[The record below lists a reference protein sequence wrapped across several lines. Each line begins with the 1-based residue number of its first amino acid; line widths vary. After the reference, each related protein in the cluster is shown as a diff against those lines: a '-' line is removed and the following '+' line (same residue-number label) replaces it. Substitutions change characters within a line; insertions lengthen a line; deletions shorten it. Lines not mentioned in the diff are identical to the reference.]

1 MKPLKFLLL
10 LSTALLIT
18 FNSFAKVTLPA
29 IISNGMVLQQQSNVA
44 LWGDAKAGAKL
55 TITTS
60 WNQKSYAA
68 LATKQ
73 GKWKL
78 SVQTPKAGGPYTITF
93 NDGEKLV
100 LNDILIGEVWLC
112 SGQSNMEMQVKG
124 AINQPITNSNELLTD
139 ADEPGVRLFRI
150 EKNMSRTPLTALNAK
165 WEHTNSETVGQ
176 FSAVGY
182 QFARMLQQK
191 LKVPVG
197 IIQAAY
203 GGTVIEAW
211 MDKNSYA
218 GVTDFPVPADTV
230 KMIKNEPFV
239 LFNAMLHPIVGFN
252 IKGALWYQGE
262 NNWFTAGSYDK
273 KMEAMVKGWRSLWGC
288 GDFSFYYVQLAPN
301 AYPNGKDKLP
311 IIYEKQVKAMQ
322 LIPNSGM
329 AVSVDAGSLSTI
341 HPPNKTIISKRL
353 LYWALAKTYG
363 KKGVPHQGPVY
374 QSLKISENKAIV
386 SFDEVPLGITAY
398 DKPLISFEIAGAD
411 KVFHPATAVIYGK
424 TVIVQSNEVKSPVAV
439 RYAFKDRSEGN
450 LYNVEGLPA
459 APFRTDSWQ

>member
-10 LSTALLIT
+10 FSTALLIT

-29 IISNGMVLQQQSNVA
+29 IISSGMVLQQQSNVA
-44 LWGDAKAGAKL
+44 LWGKAKAGAKL
-55 TITTS
+55 TVITS
-60 WNQKSYAA
+60 WNQKSYIASA
-68 LATKQ
+68 SKEGL
-73 GKWKL
+73 WKL
-78 SVQTPKAGGPYTITF
+78 SVQTPKAGGPYSLTF

-112 SGQSNMEMQVKG
+112 SGQSNMEMPVKG
-124 AINQPITNSNELLTD
+124 YSNQPITNSNELLTD

-150 EKNMSRTPLTALNAK
+150 ERNMSRTPLNTLDAS
-165 WEHTNSETVGQ
+165 WEHSNSETAAK

-211 MDKNSYA
+211 MDKKSYA

-239 LFNAMLHPIVGFN
+239 LFNAMINPIVGFN

-262 NNWFTAGSYDK
+262 NNWFTAGTYDK
-273 KMEAMVKGWRSLWGC
+273 KMEAMVKEWRSLWGC

-311 IIYEKQVKAMQ
+311 VIYEKQAKAMQ

-329 AVSVDAGSLSTI
+329 AVSVDAGSMTTI
-341 HPPNKTIISKRL
+341 HPPDKTIISKRL
-353 LYWALAKTYG
+353 LYWALAKTYN
-363 KKGVPHQGPVY
+363 KKGVAYTGPVY
-374 QSLKISENKAIV
+374 QSLKIDDNKAV
-386 SFDEVPLGITAY
+386 LSFDEIPTGLTAY
-398 DKPLISFEIAGAD
+398 NKPLISFEIAGSD
-411 KVFHPATAVIYGK
+411 RVFHPATAAISGK
-424 TVIVQSNEVKSPVAV
+424 TVVVQSDAVKSPVAV

-450 LYNVEGLPA
+450 LYSVEGLPA
-459 APFRTDSWQ
+459 APFRTDSW

>member
-1 MKPLKFLLL
+1 MKSAKFILLL
-10 LSTALLIT
+10 TAAILIAADA
-18 FNSFAKVTLPA
+18 SSKITLPA
-29 IISNGMVLQQQSNVA
+29 IISNGMVLQQKSKTA
-44 LWGDAKAGAKL
+44 LWGKAKAGSKVNV
-55 TITTS
+55 ITS
-60 WNQKSYAA
+60 WNKKTHLVTAS
-68 LATKQ
+68 KN
-73 GKWKL
+73 GDWK
-78 SVQTPKAGGPYTITF
+78 VFVETPGAGGPYTISF

-124 AINQPITNSNELLTD
+124 YPNQPILNSNDLLTD
-139 ADEPGVRLFRI
+139 ADEPGVRLFRV
-150 EKNMSRTPLTALNAK
+150 ERNMSRTPLTELNAK

-197 IIQAAY
+197 IIQSAF

-211 MDKNSYA
+211 MDKKSFA
-218 GVTDFPVPADTV
+218 GVTDFKIPADTV

-239 LFNAMLHPIVGFN
+239 LFNAMINPIAGFN

-262 NNWFTAGSYDK
+262 NNRFNAGTYDK
-273 KMEAMVKGWRSLWGC
+273 KMEAMVKGWRSLWAC
-288 GDFSFYYVQLAPN
+288 GEFPFYYVQLAPN
-301 AYPNGKDKLP
+301 AYKDGKDQVP
-311 IIYEKQVKAMQ
+311 VIYEAQSRAMS

-329 AVSVDAGSLSTI
+329 VVSVDAGSQTTI
-341 HPPNKTIISKRL
+341 HPPDKTTISKRL

-363 KKGVPHQGPVY
+363 KKGIVYSGPAY
-374 QSLKISENKAIV
+374 KSLNVENGRAIV
-386 SFDEVPLGITAY
+386 VFDDAPLGLTTY
-398 DKPLISFEIAGAD
+398 NKPLISFEIAGED
-411 KVFHPATAVIYGK
+411 KIFHPATAVISGK
-424 TVIVQSNEVKSPVAV
+424 TVLVQSDEVKKPVAV

-459 APFRTDSWQ
+459 APFRTDNW